1 MRIFLLTLVLLSSL
15 TATAQ
20 PQLRF
25 ARNENFLEQ
34 DVAEAVFRQAMRNLK
49 MDVLIDP
56 LPPAR
61 ANMLNLSGVVVG
73 EVARIKSYGMKNPTL
88 IRVEPGHYYLTT
100 VVFARKDRGIKLAGP
115 ADLAQYKVA
124 HVRAVQHSADFVKE
138 LPSVRESNN
147 SESLFNLL
155 EAKRVDLIITTGVD
169 GQRMLRQMNLAD
181 EIEVVAELA
190 RRDLFVYL
198 GPGYGQ
204 WQQPI
209 SQELARMAASGEMAK
224 VIAES
229 EQQLIEAAPSL
240 VPATG
245 ASAPN

>member
-1 MRIFLLTLVLLSSL
+1 MRICLLVLVLLLSL
-15 TATAQ
+15 PAHSAS
-20 PQLRF
+20 PLRF
-25 ARNENFLEQ
+25 ARNENFPEQ
-34 DVAEAVFRQAMRNLK
+34 DVAEAVFRRAMGNLK
-49 MDVLIDP
+49 LDVLIDP

-73 EVARIKSYGMKNPTL
+73 EVARIDSYGMKNPGL

-100 VVFARKDRGIKLAGP
+100 VVFARKDRGIKIAAP

-124 HVRAVQHSADFVKE
+124 HVRAVQHSADFVKG

-155 EAKRVDLIITTGVD
+155 EAERVDLIITTGVD
-169 GQRMLRQMNLAD
+169 GQRMLQQMGLAD
-181 EIEVVAELA
+181 QIEAVAELA

-198 GPGYGQ
+198 GPGYAQ
-204 WQQPI
+204 WKAPI

-229 EQQLIEAAPSL
+229 EQQLIDAAPSL
-240 VPATG
+240 LPA
-245 ASAPN
+245 SK